1 MIAQKFRSMD
11 NRMNVWLEDIIV
23 SIDEIFGFLP
33 ENRDFFDYKRDIKT
47 KKAVER
53 NIEIIGEAI
62 NRIAKL
68 KESDVEIKN
77 AKKIIGTRNRIAHE
91 YDSISDEVIWTI
103 IIHELRALRKEI
115 QTYIDKYQR

>member
-103 IIHELRALRKEI
+103 IIHELPALRKEI